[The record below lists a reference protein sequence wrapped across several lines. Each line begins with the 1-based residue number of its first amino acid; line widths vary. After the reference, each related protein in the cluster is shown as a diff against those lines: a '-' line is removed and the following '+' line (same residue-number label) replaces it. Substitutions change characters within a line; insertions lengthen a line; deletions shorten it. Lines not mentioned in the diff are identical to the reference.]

1 MRHKIER
8 CWAER
13 AKNGKYWICNQY
25 GRITKR
31 TVTADEATAML
42 AFINAGVR

>member
-1 MRHKIER
+1 MRTDIER
-8 CWAER
+8 CWAEF
-13 AKNGKYWICNQY
+13 ASNGKYWICNRF

-31 TVTADEATAML
+31 TVTADEATEML